1 VELLL
6 GNKKKQNK
14 NLIIFV
20 LAAVLISFAIYTA
33 IGNNE
38 KQQAAAAEAVKLQ
51 APEASI
57 NDGGSQAVTEQNGDI
72 AVSSGELKILKSEIT
87 DKAKFYPYE
96 ADGVYM
102 EVLAVK
108 ANDGSIRTALNTCQI
123 CFNSGQ
129 GYYKQEGNKLVC
141 QNCGNRFGV
150 DDVEI
155 VRGGCNPV
163 PILEENK
170 NDDGEYITIDKG
182 FLADNKDLFIGWK
195 R

>member
-14 NLIIFV
+14 SLVIFV
-20 LAAVLISFAIYTA
+20 LAAVMISFAIYTA
-33 IGNNE
+33 IGNNA
-38 KQQAAAAEAVKLQ
+38 KQQAAAAEDLKPQVT
-51 APEASI
+51 EA
-57 NDGGSQAVTEQNGDI
+57 NEGGSQEVTGQNSDST
-72 AVSSGELKILKSEIT
+72 ANSGELKILKSEIN
-87 DKAKFYPYE
+87 DKVKFYPYE

-102 EVLAVK
+102 EVLAIK

-163 PILEENK
+163 PILGENK
-170 NDDGEYITIDKG
+170 SDDGEYITIDKG
-182 FLADNKDLFIGWK
+182 FLADNKDLFIAWK